1 MRFKRFVPLF
11 LALPLI
17 FGAVARAQDQDE
29 EGVRG
34 AFLSSRPSA
43 GAGASAGLSSS
54 SGGNAGAG
62 VNVST
67 GRRSRRRSNAGKS
80 TAKVT
85 ATTNKNT
92 SGTSKSTTTTSNT
105 NVAVKAVASA
115 PIGLGYTLYMRD
127 ANGDAVRVDPA
138 RDFRTG
144 ERVRLSMETSADSY
158 LYIFNSTDNG
168 DPVMIYPD
176 VRLDDAGNY
185 IEAHMPT
192 EIPSSTEA
200 DERLRWF
207 AFDATP
213 GIEHL
218 YIVVSR
224 DPLPGIPIED
234 ALVSYCR
241 SNRCPWRPAP
251 GVWAQIKAAM
261 NGRVQVVKS
270 KTYGQAQTAGEREAT
285 TRGLGLDQSAPPPS
299 VIRMNVSSDTGILVT
314 SIDLA
319 HR

>member
-1 MRFKRFVPLF
+1 MRLKRLVPL
-11 LALPLI
+11 LALTFLV
-17 FGAVARAQDQDE
+17 GAFAPCVCAQDQDE

-34 AFLSSRPSA
+34 AFLSSRA
-43 GAGASAGLSSS
+43 GASASAGLSSS
-54 SGGNAGAG
+54 NAGASAG
-62 VNVST
+62 VST
-67 GRRSRRRSNAGKS
+67 GGSTRRSRRRSYAAKS
-80 TAKVT
+80 TTKT
-85 ATTNKNT
+85 TTTNKSTT
-92 SGTSKSTTTTSNT
+92 STSKTPEVT
-105 NVAVKAVASA
+105 VKAAVSSA
-115 PIGLGYTLYMRD
+115 PIGLGYTLYLRD
-127 ANGDAVRVDPA
+127 ASGDAVRVDPE
-138 RDFRTG
+138 REFRTG
-144 ERVRLSMETSADSY
+144 ERVRISMETSADVY

-185 IEAHMPT
+185 IEAHIPT
-192 EIPSSTEA
+192 EIPSSTES
-200 DERLRWF
+200 DESRRWF

-218 YIVVSR
+218 YIVASR

-234 ALVSYCR
+234 ELVSYCR

-251 GVWAQIKAAM
+251 GIWAQVKAAM
-261 NGRVQVVKS
+261 SGRVQVVKS
-270 KTYGQAQTAGEREAT
+270 KTYGQTQTTGEREAT

-314 SIDLA
+314 SIDLS